1 MELTPTAGEVISLF
15 RGCRLGFTVTHLL
28 AAEASIKCIL
38 NIGRKSEKT
47 DSGSRSDTDSHYQK
61 QVTNLS

>member
-1 MELTPTAGEVISLF
+1 MELTPIAGKVTSLF

-28 AAEASIKCIL
+28 AVEASIKSIL
-38 NIGRKSEKT
+38 STGRKSEKT
-47 DSGSRSDTDSHYQK
+47 DLGSRSDIGSHYQK